1 MKQPIQ
7 VNFYTR
13 PVCPLCDKAKM
24 QLLELANEFPLEIHE
39 IDIYQDDDLLEK
51 YQLMIPVI
59 EIAGEEV
66 DYGMVSK
73 EAVRFFLESKYKH
86 ID

>member
-13 PVCPLCDKAKM
+13 PVCPLCDKAKTK
-24 QLLELANEFPLEIHE
+24 LLELTNEFPLVIHE
-39 IDIYQDDDLLEK
+39 IDIYQDDELLEK

-59 EIAGEEV
+59 EIDGEEV
-66 DYGMVSK
+66 DYGMVS
-73 EAVRFFLESKYKH
+73 EDAVRHFLQSKYE
-86 ID
+86 I

>member
-1 MKQPIQ
+1 MKQPIH

-13 PVCPLCDKAKM
+13 PVCPLCDKAKA
-24 QLLELANEFPLEIHE
+24 QLLELANEFPLVIHE

-59 EIAGEEV
+59 EIDGEEV
-66 DYGMVSK
+66 DYGMVSQD
-73 EAVRFFLESKYKH
+73 AVRHYLQSK
-86 ID
+86 

>member
-1 MKQPIQ
+1 MKQPLQI
-7 VNFYTR
+7 NFYTR
-13 PVCPLCDKAKM
+13 PVCPLCDKAKRK
-24 QLLELANEFPLEIHE
+24 LLELADEFPLDIHE
-39 IDIYQDDDLLEK
+39 IDIYQEDELLEK

-66 DYGMVSK
+66 DYGMVSV
-73 EAVRFFLESKYKH
+73 EAIRHFIQSKYQH

>member
-1 MKQPIQ
+1 MKQPIH

-13 PVCPLCDKAKM
+13 PVCPLCDKAKT
-24 QLLELANEFPLEIHE
+24 QLLELANEFPLVIHE

-59 EIAGEEV
+59 EIDGEKV
-66 DYGMVSK
+66 DYGMVS
-73 EAVRFFLESKYKH
+73 EDAVRHYLLSKYKH
-86 ID
+86 FD

>member
-13 PVCPLCDKAKM
+13 PVCPLCEKAKTK
-24 QLLELANEFPLEIHE
+24 LLELAKEFPLEIHE
-39 IDIYQDDDLLEK
+39 IDIYQDDELLEK

-59 EIAGEEV
+59 VIDGEEV
-66 DYGMVSK
+66 DYGMVSE
-73 EAVRFFLESKYKH
+73 EAVRHFLQSKYKH
-86 ID
+86 IC